1 LGIQPWDLGYFL
13 LARALEENGQP
24 DAARAAMDQARRLS
38 DNFDELQKTAETLL
52 AK

>member
-1 LGIQPWDLGYFL
+1 LAIQPWDLGYFL
-13 LARALEENGQP
+13 MGRALQQNGQP

-38 DNFDELQKTAETLL
+38 ENFDELQKTAETLL